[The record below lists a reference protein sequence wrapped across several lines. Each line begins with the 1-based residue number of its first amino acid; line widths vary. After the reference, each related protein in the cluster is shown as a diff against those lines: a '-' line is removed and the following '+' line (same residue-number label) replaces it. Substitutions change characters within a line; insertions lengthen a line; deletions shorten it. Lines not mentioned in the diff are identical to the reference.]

1 VVRYAIR
8 QASTFRESF
17 IHFDLMALTNRH
29 RMLVAVASILLA
41 AAPFCRGQ
49 DPNVAQ
55 AKVFYESGTAL
66 AGRGDLDGAIAEF
79 SKAIGLDPKN
89 PLAYSARGNAKIN
102 TGELEDAIAD
112 HTKAIELDPTRRAPY
127 INRGVAKVD
136 KNDLDGAIADYSKA
150 IALDPKGASAYLN
163 RGNARLEKGDTAG
176 ARADYEQ
183 AIQLAKDE
191 AAYARFALFVLMSRQ
206 KTGQPAAEL
215 SSLVR
220 RWKPGWKKTLGQFLA
235 GEITEGEFFELSVQ
249 GDIKTVREQKCEAFY
264 YSGAVRLIK
273 GDVADARALF
283 EKCVATQLHSFSEFQ
298 FARAELSRPVS
309 AEKTKP

>member
-1 VVRYAIR
+1 MYAIR
-8 QASTFRESF
+8 QVSTFGGSF
-17 IHFDLMALTNRH
+17 ILIDLMALTNRH
-29 RMLVAVASILLA
+29 RLLVAVASVLLA
-41 AAPFCRGQ
+41 VVPLCRGQ

-55 AKVFYESGTAL
+55 AKLFYESGIAF
-66 AGRGDLDGAIAEF
+66 AGRGDLEAAIAEF

-102 TGELEDAIAD
+102 TGELEEAIAD
-112 HTKAIELDPTRRAPY
+112 HTKAIELDPTRRTPY

-136 KNDLDGAIADYSKA
+136 KNDLDGAIADYTKA

-163 RGNARLEKGDTAG
+163 RGNARLEKGDAAG
-176 ARADYEQ
+176 ARGDYEQ

-191 AAYARFALFVLMSRQ
+191 AAYARFALIVLMGRQ
-206 KTGQPAAEL
+206 KAGQPTADL

-220 RWKPGWKKTLGQFLA
+220 HWKPGWKKTLGQFLA
-235 GEITEGEFFELSVQ
+235 GELTEAALFELSVQ

-264 YSGAVRLIK
+264 YAGAVRLIK

-298 FARAELSRPVS
+298 FARAELSRPAP
-309 AEKTKP
+309 AEKK